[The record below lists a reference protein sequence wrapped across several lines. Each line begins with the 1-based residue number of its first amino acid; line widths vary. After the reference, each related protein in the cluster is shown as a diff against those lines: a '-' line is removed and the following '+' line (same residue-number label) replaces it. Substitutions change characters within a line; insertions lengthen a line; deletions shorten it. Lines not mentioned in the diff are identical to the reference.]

1 MITADVE
8 LLRKLV
14 EVPSVTRDISANDR
28 AQDLVADWLC
38 ARGVQ
43 TVFERA
49 PDGRKIL
56 YASTRP
62 GPVQDFL
69 LNAHTDVVPA
79 APEMFRPTE
88 RDGWLCGRGTGDCK
102 GNVVLI
108 ARLLAE
114 LNGRASVGAVFSSDE
129 EVGGT
134 AAETMVRLG
143 YGARRLVVVLDS
155 QPYSLCVAE
164 KGHAFFTLRAKGR
177 ACHSSRPWEGEN
189 AIDRLVDG
197 YLKVRAILPREA
209 TADAPWAETLVPTV
223 VRAGEAPNGIPG
235 EATMTLNLRFVEE
248 GAVDAWARRLGEV
261 SGLEV
266 VRGEC
271 FPVVRSDADAPIVQ
285 SLAAH
290 LRKAWPGRPVPF
302 VRMNGATDA
311 RSFISLGVP
320 LVITSAEKRA
330 DHADAEG
337 VRLGSLDEV
346 ADALRDFILG
356 CGESAS

>member
-1 MITADVE
+1 MKADIE
-8 LLRKLV
+8 LLRRLV
-14 EVPSVTRDISANDR
+14 EIPSETRDIAANDR
-28 AQDLVADWLC
+28 AQDLLADWLR
-38 ARGVQ
+38 ARNVR
-43 TVFERA
+43 TAFERA

-56 YASTRP
+56 YASTCP
-62 GPVQDFL
+62 GTVQDYLF
-69 LNAHTDVVPA
+69 NAHTDVVPA
-79 APEMFRPTE
+79 DSEMFRPAV
-88 RDGWLCGRGTGDCK
+88 RDGWMFGRGTGDCK

-108 ARLLAE
+108 ARLLTE

-129 EVGGT
+129 ESAGT

-164 KGHAFFTLRAKGR
+164 KGHAYFTLRAKGR

-197 YLKVRAILPREA
+197 YLKVREVLPRDA
-209 TADAPWAETLVPTV
+209 TKDAPWAETLVPTV
-223 VRAGEAPNGIPG
+223 MRAGAAPNGIPG
-235 EATMTLNLRFVEE
+235 VATMTLNLRFVDEA
-248 GAVDAWARRLGEV
+248 AVDAWVRRLEEV

-271 FPVVRSDADAPIVQ
+271 FPVVRSDSNAPIVQ
-285 SLAAH
+285 TLADH
-290 LRKAWPGRPVPF
+290 LRRAWPGRPVPF

-311 RSFISLGVP
+311 RSFIRLGVP
-320 LVITSAEKRA
+320 LVITSAEKRG
-330 DHADAEG
+330 DHADAEC
-337 VRLGSLDEV
+337 VRLDSLDEV

-356 CGESAS
+356 NEEGRP

>member
-1 MITADVE
+1 MKADIG
-8 LLRKLV
+8 LLRELV
-14 EVPSVTRDISANDR
+14 EIPSVTRDIVANDR
-28 AQDLVADWLC
+28 AQNLLADWLR
-38 ARGVQ
+38 ARNVR

-62 GPVQDFL
+62 GPVQDYLF
-69 LNAHTDVVPA
+69 NAHTDVVPA
-79 APEMFRPTE
+79 DSEMFRPAV
-88 RDGWLCGRGTGDCK
+88 RDGWMFGRGTGDCK
-102 GNVVLI
+102 GNAVLI

-129 EVGGT
+129 ESAGT

-143 YGARRLVVVLDS
+143 YGARKLVVVLDS

-164 KGHAFFTLRAKGR
+164 KGHAYFTLRAKGR

-189 AIDRLVDG
+189 AIDRLIDG
-197 YLKVRAILPREA
+197 YRKVRAILPREA
-209 TADAPWAETLVPTV
+209 TVDAPWAETLVPTV
-223 VRAGEAPNGIPG
+223 MCAGDAPNAVPG
-235 EATMTLNLRFVEE
+235 TAMMTLNLRFIEE
-248 GAVDAWARRLGEV
+248 SAADAWARRLGEV

-271 FPVVRSDADAPIVQ
+271 FPVVQSDANAPVIRA
-285 SLAAH
+285 LADH
-290 LRKAWPGRPVPF
+290 LRRAWPGRPVPF
-302 VRMNGATDA
+302 ARMNGATDA
-311 RSFISLGVP
+311 RSFIRLGVP
-320 LVITSAEKRA
+320 LVITSAEKRG

-337 VRLGSLDEV
+337 VRLDSLDEV

-356 CGESAS
+356 NEVDRS